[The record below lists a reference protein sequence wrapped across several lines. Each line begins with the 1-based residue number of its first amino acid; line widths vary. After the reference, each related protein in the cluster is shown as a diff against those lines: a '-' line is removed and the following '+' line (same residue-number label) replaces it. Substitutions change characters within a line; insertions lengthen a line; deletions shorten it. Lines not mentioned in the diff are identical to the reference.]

1 MKTEQTFVDHYEVLQ
16 VSQNADAETVERVYR
31 LLAKRYHPDNA
42 SSGDETRFREV
53 REAFE
58 VLSDPERRA
67 RFDVRYDDQTGARWR
82 IFSQE
87 EALNDH
93 QRDQRIFHGVLSLLY
108 AARRRDPQTGGLGA
122 MHLEETLGVP
132 REHLEFPMWYLKQRG
147 LVETLPSGMYAITIA
162 GIDWLGHD
170 DRSVPDN
177 RLLPKATVATP
188 TENGAHANANGAHAD
203 PMTPRQTAS

>member
-1 MKTEQTFVDHYEVLQ
+1 MKNENVKIESDFVDHYEVLQ

-31 LLAKRYHPDNA
+31 LLAKRYHPDNT

-82 IFSQE
+82 IFSQD

-108 AARRRDPQTGGLGA
+108 AARRRDPQAGGLGA

-147 LVETLPSGMYAITIA
+147 LVETLSSGMYAITID
-162 GIDWLGHD
+162 GIEWLGHD
-170 DRSVPDN
+170 DRSIPDH
-177 RLLPKATVATP
+177 RLLAESTGGTGSQ
-188 TENGAHANANGAHAD
+188 NGAHGD
-203 PMTPRQTAS
+203 SVTTAAPQGSR

>member
-1 MKTEQTFVDHYEVLQ
+1 MKNDNGKTDANFVDHYEVLQ
-16 VSQNADAETVERVYR
+16 VSQGADAETVERVYR
-31 LLAKRYHPDNA
+31 LLAKRYHPDNT
-42 SSGDETRFREV
+42 SSGDEARFCAV

-147 LVETLPSGMYAITIA
+147 LVETLPSGMFAITID
-162 GIDWLGHD
+162 GIEWLGHD
-170 DRSVPDN
+170 DQAIPDN
-177 RLLPKATVATP
+177 RLLAKSTGET
-188 TENGAHANANGAHAD
+188 GSQNGAHAD
-203 PMTPRQTAS
+203 SVTTAAPQGGR

>member
-1 MKTEQTFVDHYEVLQ
+1 
-16 VSQNADAETVERVYR
+16 VS
-31 LLAKRYHPDNA
+31 
-42 SSGDETRFREV
+42 
-53 REAFE
+53 
-58 VLSDPERRA
+58 
-67 RFDVRYDDQTGARWR
+67 YDDKTGARWR

-108 AARRRDPQTGGLGA
+108 AARRRDPQAGGLGA

-132 REHLEFPMWYLKQRG
+132 REHLEFPMWYLKKRD

-170 DRSVPDN
+170 DQAIPDN
-177 RLLPKATVATP
+177 RLLPKAT
-188 TENGAHANANGAHAD
+188 EE
-203 PMTPRQTAS
+203 TASQNGVHPESVTTAP